1 MAIVG
6 LWSDETGK
14 PQELASRFKLKS
26 CVFWGC
32 LGALAISDVLC
43 NLKGR

>member
-1 MAIVG
+1 MAIIG

-26 CVFWGC
+26 CAYLGC
-32 LGALAISDVLC
+32 LGALAISDALR
-43 NLKGR
+43 NLRGR